1 MPDSSIF
8 ALIPRI
14 TKLVLGC
21 HTVLANGGLFGIA
34 GSLSAALAAHS
45 HAKPVIITTGQYKF
59 APAWN
64 THREHGAVDYQSPAE
79 ALNVSAP
86 GPNDGEEN
94 ETIVS
99 YWDYV
104 RPELVDL
111 YVTNE

>member
-1 MPDSSIF
+1 
-8 ALIPRI
+8 
-14 TKLVLGC
+14 
-21 HTVLANGGLFGIA
+21 
-34 GSLSAALAAHS
+34 
-45 HAKPVIITTGQYKF
+45 
-59 APAWN
+59 
-64 THREHGAVDYQSPAE
+64 VDYQSPAE